1 VGGSTEGSAKGSEAM
16 ATAEVVSLR
25 VGFRNVEVRCGRF
38 LVNGQPIKLMGVNR
52 HEHDCR

>member
-1 VGGSTEGSAKGSEAM
+1 M